1 MLIQAFWKMM
11 RKLRKT
17 KKGQAVLEV
26 GICAP
31 VVLVF
36 TLGLIDIMKFN
47 IIYMDVSYFTK
58 KAVTDFASDP
68 SGVSGG
74 YAKYVN
80 ILKDDLENKGIFK
93 YNFMGKT
100 KATDSTNTQ
109 GTVWIMQPEDT
120 REVAVKKGQK
130 AGAGAQVC
138 FSFDYAY
145 NPIYNFAGRK
155 LMYGNVTECAIM
167 EYSGYYP
174 G

>member
-1 MLIQAFWKMM
+1 MLMQAFWKMM

-17 KKGQAVLEV
+17 KKGQSVLEI

-36 TLGLIDIMKFN
+36 TLGLVDIMKFN

-58 KAVTDFASDP
+58 KAVTNFASDP
-68 SGVSGG
+68 SGS
-74 YAKYVN
+74 YSKYV
-80 ILKDDLENKGIFK
+80 IIMKDDLKNKGIFK
-93 YNFMGKT
+93 YNFKGKI

-109 GTVWIMQPEDT
+109 GEVWIMQPEDT

-145 NPIYNFAGRK
+145 NPIYNLAGKK

-174 G
+174 DW